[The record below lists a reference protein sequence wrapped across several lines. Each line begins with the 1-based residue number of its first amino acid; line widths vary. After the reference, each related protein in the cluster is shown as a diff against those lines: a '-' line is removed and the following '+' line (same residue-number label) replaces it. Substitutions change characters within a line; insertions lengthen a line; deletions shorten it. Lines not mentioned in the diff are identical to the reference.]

1 MNDEIRTLFA
11 RLKSERIR
19 QKKSQNDIASA
30 MGIDRSAVSKMEA
43 GANISIARTLEYAE
57 ILGCKIYIEYGD
69 KAWL

>member
-1 MNDEIRTLFA
+1 MNDEVRTLFA

-19 QKKSQNDIASA
+19 QKKSQNDIAAA

-57 ILGCKIYIEYGD
+57 ILGCKIYIEYGN

>member
-19 QKKSQNDIASA
+19 QKKSQNDIAAA
-30 MGIDRSAVSKMEA
+30 MGIDRSAVSKMEG

-57 ILGCKIYIEYGD
+57 ILGCKIYIIW
-69 KAWL
+69 K